1 MQSTAKPVLLKGAHV
16 IDPAQG
22 IDGIRNIAI
31 ENGKIRPVEGLPPD
45 VETIDLTGSYLTPG
59 WIDIHVHVYG
69 TLGFADPDSI
79 GVCQGVTSYVEAGGP
94 GIGTLDE
101 FLALLG
107 GDRFKTTLYAG
118 PYIRPLG
125 ILGLNF
131 IESDVRTLT
140 NIPIPEWLD
149 FKKEHP
155 GLLRYVKVGAFSG
168 YGHGPT
174 KLSKGLAEILD
185 LPLYAHIGEHQLQPG
200 NDSAYEIYKV
210 SEAGDIVTHIYH
222 GNACG
227 ILDKDGK
234 ILPVVQDA
242 KNRGV
247 LFDVGFGGFNFSWR
261 VAERA
266 WALGFYPDIISSDLQ
281 QFNVAGPA
289 YSLANVMTC
298 FLKLGM
304 PLNDAIEKVT
314 STPAKALR
322 MTDVAGSLKPG
333 LPADITVFRVDSGSY
348 TLTDTTNHTR
358 PYDKKI
364 VPLITF
370 KNGERIDCDMER
382 CQDEKNWLIQ
392 IAEDHEPEAMKRL
405 TPAQKAFLGVLA
417 GELAPIHWDEFSVQ
431 TLDYDKSLVL
441 QAAFHQARKEQGIPL
456 RDALMAVFDLFIE
469 NPFSMQIGLFLLRLD
484 RKFALERMRKVSS
497 TQRMVA

>member
-1 MQSTAKPVLLKGAHV
+1 MKSPATILLKGGHV
-16 IDPAQG
+16 IDPTQG
-22 IDGIRNIAI
+22 IDGIQDIAI
-31 ENGKIRPVEGLPPD
+31 ENGKIGPVEGLPRD
-45 VETIDLTGSYLTPG
+45 VETIDLAGSYVTPG

-101 FLALLG
+101 FLALL
-107 GDRFKTTLYAG
+107 DSREIKTTLYAG

-140 NIPIPEWLD
+140 NIPIADWLD
-149 FKKEHP
+149 FRKAHP
-155 GLLRYVKVGAFSG
+155 GLLRYIKVGAFSG
-168 YGHGPT
+168 YGYGPT
-174 KLSKGLAEILD
+174 KIGKGLAEILD

-200 NDSAYEIYKV
+200 NESAYEIYRV
-210 SEAGDIVTHIYH
+210 SETGDIVTHVYH
-222 GNACG
+222 GNECG
-227 ILDKDGK
+227 ILDKEGK
-234 ILPVVQDA
+234 VLPVVQEA

-266 WALGFYPDIISSDLQ
+266 WAQGFFPDIISSDLQ

-298 FLKLGM
+298 FMKLGM
-304 PLNDAIEKVT
+304 SLQDAVAKVT
-314 STPAKALR
+314 SVPAKALR
-322 MTDVAGSLKPG
+322 MTDIAGSLKSG
-333 LPADITVFRVDSGSY
+333 QPADVTVFRVDSGAY

-364 VPLITF
+364 VPIMAF
-370 KNGERIDCDMER
+370 KNGERIDCEMER

-392 IAEDHEPEAMKRL
+392 IAEDHEPEGMARL
-405 TPAQKAFLGVLA
+405 TAAQRSFLGALA
-417 GELAPIHWDEFSVQ
+417 GKLAPIQWDEFSVA

-441 QAAFHQARKEQGIPL
+441 QAAFHQARNEQNVPL
-456 RDALMAVFDLFIE
+456 RDALIAVFDLFLDYR
-469 NPFSMQIGLFLLRLD
+469 FTMQIGLFLLRLD
-484 RKFALERMRKVSS
+484 RNFALDRMRKVAS

>member
-1 MQSTAKPVLLKGAHV
+1 MKSPAPILLKGAHV

-22 IDGIRNIAI
+22 IDGIEDIAL
-31 ENGKIRPVEGLPPD
+31 ENGKIRPVEGLPSD
-45 VETIDLTGSYLTPG
+45 VETIDVTDSYLTPG

-107 GDRFKTTLYAG
+107 SGLKTTLFAG

-140 NIPIPEWLD
+140 NIPIADWLD
-149 FKKEHP
+149 FKKAHP
-155 GLLRYVKVGAFSG
+155 GLLRYIKVGAFSG
-168 YGHGPT
+168 YGYGPT
-174 KLSKGLAEILD
+174 KIGKGLAEVLD

-200 NDSAYEIYKV
+200 NQSAYEIYRV

-222 GNACG
+222 GNECG
-227 ILDKDGK
+227 ILDKEGR
-234 ILPVVQDA
+234 ILPVVQEA

-266 WALGFYPDIISSDLQ
+266 WAQGFFPDIISSDLQ

-298 FLKLGM
+298 FMKLGM
-304 PLNDAIEKVT
+304 SLQDAVEKVT
-314 STPAKALR
+314 SAPAKALR
-322 MTDVAGSLKPG
+322 MTDIAGSLKPG
-333 LPADITVFRVDSGSY
+333 LPADVTVFRLDRGAY
-348 TLTDTTNHTR
+348 TLTDTANHTR
-358 PYDKKI
+358 PYDQR
-364 VPLITF
+364 ITPIMAF
-370 KNGERIDCDMER
+370 KSGERIDCDMQR

-392 IAEDHEPEAMKRL
+392 IADDHEPEGVARL
-405 TPAQKAFLGVLA
+405 TAAQRSFLGALA
-417 GELAPIHWDEFSVQ
+417 GKLAPINWDEFSVS

-441 QAAFHQARKEQGIPL
+441 QAAFHQARQEQNIPL
-456 RDALMAVFDLFIE
+456 RDALIAVFDLFLDHR
-469 NPFSMQIGLFLLRLD
+469 FTMQIGLFLLRLD
-484 RKFALERMRKVSS
+484 RTFALDRMRKVAS

>member
-1 MQSTAKPVLLKGAHV
+1 MKSSTSAVLLKGAHV
-16 IDPAQG
+16 IDPGQG
-22 IDGIRNIAI
+22 IDGVRDIAI
-31 ENGKIRPVEGLPPD
+31 EHGRIRPVEGLPPD
-45 VETIDLTGSYLTPG
+45 VETIDLAGSYLTPG

-79 GVCQGVTSYVEAGGP
+79 GIFQGVTSYVEAGGP

-101 FLALLG
+101 FLALLDG
-107 GDRFKTTLYAG
+107 QMKTTLYAG

-140 NIPIPEWLD
+140 NIPITEWVD
-149 FKKEHP
+149 FKKAHP
-155 GLLRYVKVGAFSG
+155 GLLRYIKVGAFSG
-168 YGHGPT
+168 YGYGPT
-174 KLSKGLAEILD
+174 KIGKGLAEILD
-185 LPLYAHIGEHQLQPG
+185 LPLYAHIGEHQMQPG
-200 NDSAYEIYKV
+200 NESAYEIYRV

-227 ILDKDGK
+227 ILDKDGR
-234 ILPVVQDA
+234 ILPVVQEA

-266 WALGFYPDIISSDLQ
+266 WALGFFPDIISSDLQ

-298 FLKLGM
+298 FMKLGM

-314 STPAKALR
+314 SAPAKALR
-322 MTDVAGSLKPG
+322 MTDLGGTLKPG

-364 VPLITF
+364 VPVMAF

-392 IAEDHEPEAMKRL
+392 IAEDHEPEGMKRL
-405 TPAQKAFLGVLA
+405 TAAQKSFLGALA
-417 GELAPIHWDEFSVQ
+417 GRLSTIQWDEFSVS
-431 TLDYDKSLVL
+431 TLDYDKALIL
-441 QAAFHQARKEQGIPL
+441 QAAFHQARKEQNIPL
-456 RDALMAVFDLFIE
+456 HDALIALFDLFLDHR
-469 NPFSMQIGLFLLRLD
+469 FTMQIGLFLLRLD
-484 RKFALERMRKVSS
+484 RSFALERMRQVASA
-497 TQRMVA
+497 QRMVA

>member
-1 MQSTAKPVLLKGAHV
+1 MKPSTSAVLLKGAHV
-16 IDPAQG
+16 IDPGQG
-22 IDGIRNIAI
+22 IDGIRDIAL
-31 ENGKIRPVEGLPPD
+31 ENGKICSLEGLPPN

-101 FLALLG
+101 FLALLDG
-107 GDRFKTTLYAG
+107 QTKTTLYAG

-140 NIPIPEWLD
+140 NIPIADWLD
-149 FKKEHP
+149 FKKAHP
-155 GLLRYVKVGAFSG
+155 GLLRYIKVGAFSG
-168 YGHGPT
+168 YGYGPT
-174 KLSKGLAEILD
+174 KLGKGLAEILD

-200 NDSAYEIYKV
+200 NESAYEIYRV

-222 GNACG
+222 GNECG

-234 ILPVVQDA
+234 ILPVVQEA

-266 WALGFYPDIISSDLQ
+266 WAQNFFPDIISSDLQ

-289 YSLANVMTC
+289 YSLANLMTC
-298 FLKLGM
+298 FMKLGM
-304 PLNDAIEKVT
+304 SLNDAIEKVT
-314 STPAKALR
+314 SAPAKALR
-322 MTDVAGSLKPG
+322 MTDIAGSLRPG
-333 LPADITVFRVDSGSY
+333 LPADITVFRVDSGSF

-364 VPLITF
+364 VPTMAF
-370 KNGERIDCDMER
+370 KNGERVDCDMER

-392 IAEDHEPEAMKRL
+392 IAEDHEPEGMKRL
-405 TPAQKAFLGVLA
+405 TAAQKLFLGALA
-417 GELAPIHWDEFSVQ
+417 GRLAPIQWDEFSVQ
-431 TLDYDKSLVL
+431 TLDYDKSLAL
-441 QAAFHQARKEQGIPL
+441 QAAFHQARREQDIPL
-456 RDALMAVFDLFIE
+456 RDALVAVFDLFLDHR
-469 NPFSMQIGLFLLRLD
+469 FTMQIGLFLLRLD
-484 RKFALERMRKVSS
+484 RNFALDRMRKVASA
-497 TQRMVA
+497 QRMVA